1 MLVACVMAIYRK
13 LRGPTLNVPNQRH
26 QPPNCSNLLP
36 KRKKQATI
44 KRAAAMLAAVGC

>member
-26 QPPNCSNLLP
+26 QPPNCSNLFRNA
-36 KRKKQATI
+36 RKATI
-44 KRAAAMLAAVGC
+44 KHAAAMLAAVGC